1 MSKSTEKITLG
12 SGHLYVIQFTGAVPA
27 FEIIEQEANRLGWIK
42 GGAEV
47 SYSGEW
53 YEAKDD
59 LGHISKTLLTGEEVS
74 LKSGILTWCGK
85 TLKYLCSTA
94 RVTESNGHRKVKIG
108 GVGNQDG
115 RKYIIHFLHED
126 AESGD
131 VRVTIVG
138 KNQAGFTMAFAAD
151 DETVIDAE
159 FKAEP
164 CDKSGTLLMYDEQME
179 ANGLT
184 IKPAAGTAT
193 GTTKLTV
200 TPAKASGNTY
210 AYAVNADIPFAGNM
224 PGDSFAVWDGTA
236 DITIA
241 LTGDTITVLELDTTG
256 AVVKAGQCETVV
268 KA

>member
-12 SGHLYVIQFTGAVPA
+12 SGHLFVMQFTGVVPP
-27 FEIIEQEANRLGWIK
+27 FETIEQETNRLGWIS
-42 GGAEV
+42 GGAEIG
-47 SYSGEW
+47 YKGDW

-59 LGHISKTLLTGEEVS
+59 LGRISKTLLTSEEVTM
-74 LKSGILTWCGK
+74 KSGILTWCGK

-94 RVTESNGHRKVKIG
+94 RVTEGNGHRSVKIG
-108 GVGNQDG
+108 GVSNQDG
-115 RKYIIHFLHED
+115 RKYVIHFLHED

-151 DETVIDAE
+151 KETVIDAE

-164 CDKSGTLLMYDEQME
+164 CDKNGTLLMYDEQME
-179 ANGLT
+179 ADGLT
-184 IKPAAGTAT
+184 VKSVAGTAT
-193 GTTKLTV
+193 GATKLTV

-210 AYAVNADIPFAGNM
+210 AYAANVDVPFAGDL
-224 PGDSFAVWDGTA
+224 PDEVFTAWDGSA
-236 DITIA
+236 DISGA
-241 LTGDTITVLELDTTG
+241 LAGDIITVLELDSGG
-256 AVVKAGQCETVV
+256 AVLKAGQVETVV